1 MSKFKVGD
9 KVVCSSGAMWAGGDK
24 FRFVKHVIG
33 NGWYRLSLG
42 EDWKNTSDLPWSDS
56 ELKLYEEPTE
66 FTFQEVIAR
75 INPGEKYVQSSE
87 IGKSWHEFGISV
99 SLNESNDIVIE
110 FFKGGKE
117 YTASEFFVGFGIEPS
132 TRFKLDNSKE
142 YTVYE
147 VEFKKAGPHSFKYV
161 SNQELELY
169 TFVNVGDSNKY
180 ARVISKDK
188 VKMTEEEYKQMKE
201 CWEA

>member
-9 KVVCSSGAMWAGGDK
+9 KVVLRSGVTWSGQAK
-24 FRFVKHVIG
+24 YRLVKHVIDDCC
-33 NGWYRLSLG
+33 YKLSWG
-42 EDWKNTSDLPWSDS
+42 EHWNEESDLVWVET
-56 ELKLYEEPTE
+56 ELELYKELE

-75 INPGEKYVQSSE
+75 IKPGEKYVQSNCSSCDFIE
-87 IGKSWHEFGISV
+87 MERNGGIKIKFNQLILGLYV
-99 SLNESNDIVIE
+99 ED
-110 FFKGGKE
+110 
-117 YTASEFFVGFGIEPS
+117 A
-132 TRFKLDNSKE
+132 RFKLEDKKE

-147 VEFKKAGPHSFKYV
+147 VEFKKGGPLCFKYV

-180 ARVISKDK
+180 ARVIGKET
-188 VKMTEEEYKQMKE
+188 VEMTEEEYKQMKE